1 MRPALGIT
9 ALLMAALL
17 LASAP
22 RSARAEESLI
32 DKIKKVFATPTPTP
46 KHRKHSTTKRK
57 STPTPSPHKKRKSS
71 TPTPTPEDTPRKR
84 SSSRKKSKPSPTP
97 EEEETAS
104 PTPKKSTTASSKS
117 KRRKKSSPTPSPS
130 PLPSETPEESPSPT
144 ESPSA
149 SPTPSETPTP
159 EKEKDLGNA
168 TISTDQIKGYD
179 DYPATVRKIVDLS
192 LALTKQNLKY
202 SYGSADPSNGG
213 LDCSGF
219 VYYVL
224 RKAGFDDVPR
234 DSSAQYVWV
243 RKAGNFRAVLSRE
256 ADTFELDGL
265 KPGDLLFWTGTY
277 SIERDPPVTHAMI
290 YLGREKE
297 SGKRIMVGASDGRS
311 YDGKQRYGVSLFDF
325 KLSKPK
331 PSKDAKLSPLFVGY
345 GSVPGLVR

>member
-1 MRPALGIT
+1 MLAL
-9 ALLMAALL
+9 ALL

-22 RSARAEESLI
+22 RPAQAEESLI
-32 DKIKKVFATPTPTP
+32 DKIKKALTTPTPTP
-46 KHRKHSTTKRK
+46 KHRKRATT
-57 STPTPSPHKKRKSS
+57 KRKSS
-71 TPTPTPEDTPRKR
+71 TPTPSPSPRKKKSPTPTPTPEETPRK
-84 SSSRKKSKPSPTP
+84 KKAKKASPTP
-97 EEEETAS
+97 EPEETA
-104 PTPKKSTTASSKS
+104 TT
-117 KRRKKSSPTPSPS
+117 TPSPS
-130 PLPSETPEESPSPT
+130 PKSKRKKKSTPTPPPSPSETPEESPSPT
-144 ESPSA
+144 KSPSA
-149 SPTPSETPTP
+149 SPSPSETPTP

-168 TISTDQIKGYD
+168 TISTDQIKDYEGY
-179 DYPATVRKIVDLS
+179 PETVRKIVDLS

-202 SYGSADPSNGG
+202 SYGSADPSSGG

-224 RKAGFDDVPR
+224 RQVGLDDVPR
-234 DSSAQYVWV
+234 DSASQYVWV

-290 YLGREKE
+290 YVGREKE

-311 YDGKQRYGVSLFDF
+311 YDGKQRFGVSLFDF

-331 PSKDAKLSPLFVGY
+331 PSNDAKLSPLFVGY